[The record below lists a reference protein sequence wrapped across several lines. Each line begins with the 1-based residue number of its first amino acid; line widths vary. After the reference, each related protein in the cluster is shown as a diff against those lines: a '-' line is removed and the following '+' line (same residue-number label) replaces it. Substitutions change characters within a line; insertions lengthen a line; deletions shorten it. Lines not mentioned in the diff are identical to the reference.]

1 MRKALLVSLIL
12 FVSGVISWAQ
22 IAEWRIPPRFDGMII
37 PSGTSLIMTDSAG
50 VSTALWTTDG
60 RRIARTDGDI
70 HPFRDGYAVTT
81 DRGTVALRG
90 FYSDKGVFIPVSD
103 GPYHV
108 GRFHPYQSSGHLLVQ
123 EPQSHFYRYVNL
135 DGSVSSASFVN
146 AFPFMN
152 GYACCQTYA
161 NPEKMKGTLYHL
173 LDSDLIPVRFALN
186 GKLTDPSDIEFISSV
201 NDEGIAILIIKKK
214 VFLFYPEDSLLMP
227 LSPTEEVADVKKQA
241 KITDDFAQALVKDGD
256 SSWRFSARCGKN
268 ETVSVLLDEM
278 MVPYCIRYVDKERL
292 FEKRTVDRP
301 ELTSPLRTSSDNGLY
316 GLFWDQEEQL
326 PPQFEEWP
334 FCFGDRAIVKKAGK
348 YGLLQFHP
356 EDRFQLSMY
365 KGKDIP
371 FKHQTLETNI
381 RLDLPTYIS
390 AEKTAIEVDPSSGCE
405 VDRKSAVMKN
415 TQFGNYIQY
424 DCVLHIPDSL
434 SDVPTEIVYPTRIL
448 YDGLVSSTIPF
459 TVKAWHYK
467 YFVVDV
473 LETERVVDN
482 GSFSFTFDI
491 NVGLEYGDEAY
502 RREVSVQTDSLA
514 VGLEK
519 ISETR
524 YKCLV
529 RDLKEGSN
537 SIVVQVKEQ
546 GCPPVSFPFEI
557 TYTKPVAASKN
568 QPAVVE
574 NVTIKKK
581 EKAPARKS
589 SGVPDIEM

>member
-1 MRKALLVSLIL
+1 M
-12 FVSGVISWAQ
+12 
-22 IAEWRIPPRFDGMII
+22 
-37 PSGTSLIMTDSAG
+37 
-50 VSTALWTTDG
+50 
-60 RRIARTDGDI
+60 
-70 HPFRDGYAVTT
+70 
-81 DRGTVALRG
+81 
-90 FYSDKGVFIPVSD
+90 
-103 GPYHV
+103 
-108 GRFHPYQSSGHLLVQ
+108 
-123 EPQSHFYRYVNL
+123 
-135 DGSVSSASFVN
+135 
-146 AFPFMN
+146 
-152 GYACCQTYA
+152 
-161 NPEKMKGTLYHL
+161 
-173 LDSDLIPVRFALN
+173 
-186 GKLTDPSDIEFISSV
+186 
-201 NDEGIAILIIKKK
+201 
-214 VFLFYPEDSLLMP
+214 
-227 LSPTEEVADVKKQA
+227 
-241 KITDDFAQALVKDGD
+241 
-256 SSWRFSARCGKN
+256 
-268 ETVSVLLDEM
+268 
-278 MVPYCIRYVDKERL
+278 

-301 ELTSPLRTSSDNGLY
+301 ELTSPLRTSSDNDLY

-524 YKCLV
+524 DKCLV

-537 SIVVQVKEQ
+537 SIVVQVEEQ